1 MRIIATDPDAT
12 AQLSS
17 AEYHRTK
24 TTERATFEFDTAI
37 ARAAQQTLER
47 HRVEIELPALELH
60 ENVLLRFFQSNLKE
74 GAPGKKTGERVVIE
88 VVHPKDLAVTYETD
102 LVRDRIKHEM
112 SNGDRNVY
120 KLGFLVD
127 CYVEKSNGRP
137 VLYRVTDIHEV
148 FEIPDD

>member
-1 MRIIATDPDAT
+1 MIDPFGHEPLKT
-12 AQLSS
+12 ESRSPPLQNYFCERNRTLS
-17 AEYHRTK
+17 
-24 TTERATFEFDTAI
+24 
-37 ARAAQQTLER
+37 
-47 HRVEIELPALELH
+47 H